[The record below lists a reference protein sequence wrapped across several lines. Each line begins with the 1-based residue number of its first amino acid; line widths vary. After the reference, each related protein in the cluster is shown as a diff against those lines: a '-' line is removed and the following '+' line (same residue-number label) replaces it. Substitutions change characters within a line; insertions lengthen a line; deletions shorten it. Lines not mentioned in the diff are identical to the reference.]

1 MWRAGEISD
10 LGPTATGILPVRG
23 FYAYPRYA
31 ASVPSEEPLLMRWRI
46 TLKLACYCSHRRSS
60 ARVRRSASK

>member
-46 TLKLACYCSHRRSS
+46 TLKLACYCSH
-60 ARVRRSASK
+60 